1 MISSSAPPPPSSSS
15 IKVTKYFNLAGVF
28 ARKAAAANVK
38 VGDAVHVEF
47 EPTNPY
53 DTAAMVAKHNGNIIG
68 YIPRYLQREASP
80 LVNQGRSFVVI
91 SSGEQHVL
99 ISSN

>member
-1 MISSSAPPPPSSSS
+1 
-15 IKVTKYFNLAGVF
+15 
-28 ARKAAAANVK
+28 
-38 VGDAVHVEF
+38 
-47 EPTNPY
+47 
-53 DTAAMVAKHNGNIIG
+53 MVAKHNGNIIG